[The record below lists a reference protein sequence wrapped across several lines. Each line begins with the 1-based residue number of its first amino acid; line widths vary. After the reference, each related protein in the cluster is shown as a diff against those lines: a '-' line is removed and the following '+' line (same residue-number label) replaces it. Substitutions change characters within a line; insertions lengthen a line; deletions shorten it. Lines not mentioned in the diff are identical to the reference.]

1 VRDFQLSRGLVPDGY
16 ASPRLLEALRAA
28 AAE

>member
-1 VRDFQLSRGLVPDGY
+1 MREFQLSQGLVPDGY
-16 ASPRLLEALRAA
+16 ASPRLLETLRAA